1 MLGRDLWFSKSG
13 VQARLNSTL
22 TVSTRPDR
30 ARVDCSGVK
39 RRKRKVAALG
49 GMKIPKES
57 LMLTEQ
63 G

>member
-1 MLGRDLWFSKSG
+1 MSGRDLWLSKSG

-49 GMKIPKES
+49 GMKMLKS
-57 LMLTEQ
+57 LILTEQ